1 MNMILVFL
9 CFDFLLWICDTKCN
23 LRARKVQLI
32 MKILFIG
39 DVVGSPGRNQLQHY
53 LPKLKQKYQPQLTI
67 VNGEN
72 AAAGKGITEKIYK
85 QFLEW
90 GAQIITMGNHTWN
103 KKEIF
108 EFIDSAKY
116 MIRPANFPEGTPGQG
131 MQYINWNGIK
141 IAVINLQGRT
151 FLDPIDDPFRKA
163 DELVDEARKHTNIIF
178 VDFHAEATSEKQAMA
193 WYLDGRVSAVVGTH
207 THTQTADERILDS
220 GTAYITDVG
229 MTGPYNGILGTDRE
243 AVMKRFLTSLP
254 VRFEVTDEG
263 KDQLNGVIIDID
275 DKTGKAK
282 NIKRILIND
291 DHPFFS

>member
-1 MNMILVFL
+1 M
-9 CFDFLLWICDTKCN
+9 T
-23 LRARKVQLI
+23 

-39 DVVGSPGRNQLQHY
+39 DVVGSPGRDQLQHY

-72 AAAGKGITEKIYK
+72 AASGKGITEKIYK

-90 GAQIITMGNHTWN
+90 GAQVITMGNHTWN

-108 EFIDSAKY
+108 EFIDDAKY
-116 MIRPANFPEGTPGQG
+116 MIRPANFPEGTPGKG
-131 MQYINWNGIK
+131 IQYINWNNAV

-163 DELVDEARKHTNIIF
+163 DELVDEARKKTNIIF
-178 VDFHAEATSEKQAMA
+178 VDFHAEATSEKQALA

-243 AVMKRFLTSLP
+243 AVLKKFLTNLP
-254 VRFEVTDEG
+254 VRFEVTKEG
-263 KDQLNGVIIDID
+263 KDQLNGVIINID
-275 DKTGKAK
+275 EKTGKAK
-282 NIKRILIND
+282 GITRILIND